1 MYIIYSVRCKHLLF
15 SKHFTLSVVRT
26 TLTVLKLYRL
36 QLELLCQ
43 LCTLLTRSV
52 AGSVVNIYYSV
63 GCTPCQL

>member
-52 AGSVVNIYYSV
+52 VNIYYSV
-63 GCTPCQL
+63 GCTPCQS